1 MYWQLRHGTNNRKL
15 GPSCWVVTFSRDTCP
30 DTCPLKGAG
39 CYAESGPLRLHW
51 DRVSR
56 GEAKAGG
63 RTRWTGEGLM
73 TLCHALETAPFRYGE
88 TLRLGDAGDPIG
100 SELHWRFVHTLR
112 DLKGRGVRIILYSH
126 ADFRDPLLA
135 ADARTL
141 AAEGIAL
148 NESRH
153 GAEGLPSPLE
163 RPSVTVVAR
172 DAWDAGPE
180 IKRLSDDERPV
191 SIRRCPAEYADTAC
205 TRCGW
210 CADATRRF
218 VVGFTAHGTQKRKV
232 EAISRAHV
240 PT

>member
-1 MYWQLRHGTNNRKL
+1 MYWQLRHGTSNRKL
-15 GPSCWVVTFSRDTCP
+15 GASCWVVTFSRDTCP
-30 DTCPLKGAG
+30 DSCPLRGAG
-39 CYAESGPLRLHW
+39 CYAEAGPLRLHW

-56 GEAKAGG
+56 GAAKADKW
-63 RTRWTGEGLM
+63 TRWAGEGLM
-73 TLCHALETAPFRYGE
+73 TLCRALEIAPFRYGD

-100 SELHWRFVHTLR
+100 SELHQRFVKTLR

-126 ADFRDPLLA
+126 ADFKAPILA
-135 ADARTL
+135 RAASAL

-153 GAEGLPSPLE
+153 GTEGLPSPLE
-163 RPSVTVVAR
+163 RPSVTTVAR
-172 DAWDAGPE
+172 DVWATGSE
-180 IKRLSDDERPV
+180 IRRLSDDERPV

-232 EAISRAHV
+232 EALSSAHV